1 MKAAFWPP
9 RAKPWTFSKQQ
20 EARAL
25 AQEFRLQDP
34 GEGIHEA
41 EIQEVLVSPGDRVDE
56 GQMVFVIETDKAAVE
71 IPVPYTGTV
80 ADIPVKAGDMVRVG
94 DLLMTVEEDGAAEA
108 PEADSEEEPEG
119 DEEEEAPA
127 PEAAE
132 EKPPAEE
139 APPAEA
145 EAEAKAEQALPAAET
160 GSESE
165 GREAPRRE
173 GPVPA
178 TPATRRLA
186 RELGVELR
194 EVEPSGAQGR
204 VLDEDV
210 RAHAEGR
217 QARPAV
223 AEAPAPAELPDFTQ
237 WGPVEREPLRSLRR
251 STARHMATSWA
262 EIPHVTHQDQVDITA
277 LERFRRRHAE
287 ALERRN
293 AKLTL
298 TVFAMKAAA
307 AALRE
312 FPRFNASFDGA
323 AEEIILKRYVHIG
336 VALDSDRGLM
346 VPVVRDVDR
355 KSVAQLAEDLTE
367 MSMRLRDG
375 APSPEE
381 LQGGTFTIT
390 NVGGLG
396 GTGFT
401 PIVNHPQVAILGMAE
416 ARLQQV
422 VTGTLDEPSFGV
434 RLMLPICVAFD
445 HRVNDGADAAR
456 FTRRIAQLLADPEQF
471 ALNI

>member
-1 MKAAFWPP
+1 
-9 RAKPWTFSKQQ
+9 
-20 EARAL
+20 L

-41 EIQEVLVSPGDRVDE
+41 EIQEVLVSPGDRVEE

-71 IPVPYTGTV
+71 IPVPFTGTV

-94 DLLMTVEEDGAAEA
+94 DLLMTVEEDGAAAA
-108 PEADSEEEPEG
+108 PEAKPEEEPEG

-145 EAEAKAEQALPAAET
+145 EARAEQALPAAET
-160 GSESE
+160 AAKPE
-165 GREAPRRE
+165 GREAARRK

-217 QARPAV
+217 RAKPAA
-223 AEAPAPAELPDFTQ
+223 AEAPPQPELPDFTQ

-262 EIPHVTHQDQVDITA
+262 QIPHVTHQDQVDITA
-277 LERFRRRHAE
+277 LERFRRRQAE
-287 ALERRN
+287 ALERRG

-323 AEEIILKRYVHIG
+323 SEEIILKRYVHIG
-336 VALDSDRGLM
+336 VALDSERGLM

-355 KSVAQLAEDLTE
+355 KSVAQLAEELTE

-381 LQGGTFTIT
+381 LQGGSFTIT

-422 VTGTLDEPSFGV
+422 VTGTLDEPSFAV

-456 FTRRIAQLLADPEQF
+456 FTRRIAQLLGDPEQF